1 MTRPRRG
8 VALITAMWLVV
19 GIAVVAMQFSLDA
32 RERRVLGLN
41 AAERGVERAAA
52 AGALALMQARLDYA
66 LRNMT
71 QGRNVGGLRAS
82 DPWLDVDS
90 LFSGPVNVDSIIV
103 DVSAHD
109 AGAQL
114 NINNLTEDEF
124 KTFFG
129 FVLGD
134 YQKADQLAQTI
145 MDWRDADDVP
155 RVNGG
160 ERDDYIKAGLLA
172 LPANGLFRDVSDLLL
187 VKGMTQEIF
196 DRSSQYFTTHPAAT
210 INLNTAPAPVLRVL
224 PGMTDAILAQ
234 ILSLRSQGRRI
245 QSVQQV
251 MAATQR
257 GRAMTPGA
265 AQANAAATQRLAAR
279 ASVETSQVA
288 LTLTVRS
295 AVQAQPVRLLAVVQ
309 RTSAGAQTY
318 STVIFRQW

>member
-8 VALITAMWLVV
+8 VAMITALWLVV
-19 GIAVVAMQFSLDA
+19 AIAVVAMQFSLDA

-52 AGALALMQARLDYA
+52 AGALALLQARLDYA
-66 LRNMT
+66 LRNT
-71 QGRNVGGLRAS
+71 PQGRNVGGLRAS

-90 LFSGPVNVDSIIV
+90 LFSGPVQVDSITV

-109 AGAQL
+109 AGTQL

-129 FVLGD
+129 FVTGD
-134 YQKADQLAQTI
+134 YQKADQLAQAI
-145 MDWRDADDVP
+145 LDWREVGDV
-155 RVNGG
+155 RRLNGG
-160 ERDDYIKAGLLA
+160 KRDDYIQAGLLA
-172 LPANGLFRDVSDLLL
+172 LPTNVLFREVNELLL
-187 VKGMTQEIF
+187 VKGMTQDLY
-196 DRSSQYFTTHPAAT
+196 DRTSQYLTTRAAAT

-251 MAATQR
+251 MTATQR
-257 GRAMTPGA
+257 GRAMNPA
-265 AQANAAATQRLAAR
+265 AAPANAAATQRLAAR
-279 ASVETSQVA
+279 ASVETNQVA
-288 LTLTVRS
+288 LAFTVRS

-309 RTSAGAQTY
+309 RTTAGAQSY
-318 STVIFRQW
+318 STVLFREW